1 MIRVF
6 LADDHEVVRH
16 GLKRIIDAETDM
28 RVVGEVADGRA
39 LVRRAEE
46 EGEGWDVLILDVSL
60 PRVSGLEALRRVRA
74 SRPELAIV
82 VLSMY
87 GEEQYGVQ
95 VLRAGAA
102 AYLSK
107 DRSGEELLAA
117 IRKAAR
123 GGKYVTDVVAD
134 QLLSKGG
141 ERPPHERLTARE
153 YQVFTLVVHGRT
165 VTEIAAELDLTPG
178 TISGHLM
185 KVKEKLSASSIADI
199 VSYAHRANLI
209 A

>member
-6 LADDHEVVRH
+6 LADDHEIVRH
-16 GLKRIIDAETDM
+16 GLKRIIDAEADM
-28 RVVGEVADGRA
+28 QVVGEVADGRS

-46 EGEGWDVLILDVSL
+46 ETGWDVLILDISL
-60 PRVSGLEALRRVRA
+60 PKVSGLEALRRVRA
-74 SRPELAIV
+74 SRPELAVV

-123 GGKYVTDVVAD
+123 GGRYVTELVAD
-134 QLLSKGG
+134 QLLAKSSEK
-141 ERPPHERLTARE
+141 PPHERLTARE
-153 YQVFTLVVHGRT
+153 YQVFTLVVHGHT
-165 VTEIAAELDLTPG
+165 VTQIAAELDLTPG
-178 TISGHLM
+178 TVSGHLM
-185 KVKEKLSASSIADI
+185 KVKEKLSAPSIAD
-199 VSYAHRANLI
+199 VVRYAHRVKLVE
-209 A
+209 

>member
-185 KVKEKLSASSIADI
+185 KVKETLSASSIADI